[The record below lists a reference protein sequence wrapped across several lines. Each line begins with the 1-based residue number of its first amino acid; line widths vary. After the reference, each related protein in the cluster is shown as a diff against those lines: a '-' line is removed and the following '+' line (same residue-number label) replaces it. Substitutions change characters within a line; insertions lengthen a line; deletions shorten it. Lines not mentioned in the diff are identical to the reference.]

1 MSTQCL
7 QTAGNNVKLFTCVF
21 DSDDLG
27 AELEAPPPVAFPRR
41 CTVSVRRG
49 KPRKGAGGRGG
60 VEGRGRRR
68 GSLRRRK
75 IFFEGRFSAPKM
87 RRPNK
92 INGFAGSVPNRVGVG
107 RKRSLKLVTQSP
119 CRALPNFATI
129 GASTRQTRSKR
140 CMTSI
145 ARLGS
150 SHLF

>member
-75 IFFEGRFSAPKM
+75 IFFRGAVFRAQDEK
-87 RRPNK
+87 
-92 INGFAGSVPNRVGVG
+92 
-107 RKRSLKLVTQSP
+107 TQ
-119 CRALPNFATI
+119 
-129 GASTRQTRSKR
+129 
-140 CMTSI
+140 
-145 ARLGS
+145 
-150 SHLF
+150 